1 MNRSLVSLLFV
12 CVACVLLPTRAASAK
27 DIDCEMRFDLSSW
40 SVFYKSSSGEGVIT
54 CNNGQTMAVR
64 LEARGGGLAIGKSE
78 LTDGVGEFSSVGD
91 IAELLGTYASAEASA
106 GAGAAA
112 KGQVVTK
119 GKVSLALSGTGKGW
133 DLGIAFGKFT
143 ISRQG

>member
-1 MNRSLVSLLFV
+1 MNKSFV
-12 CVACVLLPTRAASAK
+12 LPSALCAVLALAPAHHAAAQ

-40 SVFYKSSSGEGVIT
+40 SVFYKSSSGDGVIT
-54 CNNGQTMAVR
+54 CTNGQSMAVR
-64 LEARGGGLAIGKSE
+64 LEARGGGLSVGKSK
-78 LTDGVGEFSSVGD
+78 LKDGRGEFSGVSD
-91 IAELLGTYASAEASA
+91 ISDLLGTYASAEASA

-119 GKVSLALSGTGKGW
+119 GEVSLALSGTGKGW

-143 ISRQG
+143 ISRKK

>member
-1 MNRSLVSLLFV
+1 MKRSLVPSLVL
-12 CVACVLLPTRAASAK
+12 CAACALLPAAPTSAK

-40 SVFYKSSSGEGVIT
+40 SVFYKSSSGEGVIR
-54 CNNGQTMAVR
+54 CNNGQSMAVR
-64 LEARGGGLAIGKSE
+64 LEARGGGLAIGKST
-78 LTDGVGEFSSVGD
+78 LTDGVGEFSGVKD
-91 IAELLGTYASAEASA
+91 INELLGTYISAEASA

-119 GKVSLALSGTGKGW
+119 GEVSLALSGTGKGW

-143 ISRQG
+143 ISRGR